1 MLSSPNDKFYCPK
14 CKKPANVMEP
24 IFRNHARRIQLPIFF
39 CHDCQMI
46 YIDKATI
53 KRIVK
58 EWNVS
63 LNFPLKRLY
72 GEFFSELKESIDFYV
87 SRGYKNVRFL
97 KNINKSSP

>member
-1 MLSSPNDKFYCPK
+1 MLSSPDDKFYCPK

-53 KRIVK
+53 KRIIE
-58 EWNVS
+58 EWNVHQRFS
-63 LNFPLKRLY
+63 LQQLY
-72 GEFFSELKESIDFYV
+72 EEFFSELARNAEFYV
-87 SRGYKNVRFL
+87 SRGYKNIRFL
-97 KNINKSSP
+97 KNITKLSP